1 MNELFEGF
9 EELPAPLKIEYR
21 CAKCKGKTPPPVSP
35 NPFVLCPCGYMTSA
49 SAAERII
56 QAKDDVGQVVE
67 SCYSPHAVAYADQN
81 SLRCMSEKGHSVA
94 WIANNEYWKTNPIRP
109 WVTPLFGPEYVSGL
123 VEEIKNLQGRVTMIE
138 SYEDEFARLL
148 REAEA
153 QRDALREQLVR
164 AGIQPE
170 PFKPKEGQ

>member
-21 CAKCKGKTPPPVSP
+21 CAKCKGKTPPPVSQK
-35 NPFVLCPCGYMTSA
+35 PFVLCPCGYMTST

-56 QAKDDVGQVVE
+56 QAKNDVGQVVE
-67 SCYSPHAVAYADQN
+67 SCYSPHAIAYADKQ
-81 SLRCMSEKGHSVA
+81 SLTSISSKVHGIA
-94 WIANNEYWKTNPIRP
+94 WIASIDYWPDSKPVS
-109 WVTPLFGPEYVSGL
+109 WVTPIFGQDYVSGL
-123 VEEIKNLQGRVTMIE
+123 VEEINRLQGRVTMVE
-138 SYEDEFARLL
+138 SYEDECLRLL

-153 QRDALREQLVR
+153 ERDALREQLVR

-170 PFKPKEGQ
+170 TLKSKDGL